1 MPMFDAAAALA
12 LMQYG
17 DSAYPAGGFA
27 FSWGVEG
34 LAADG
39 LLDGRQDLE
48 DLISEHLRCRW
59 NSMDRPLLGRGYR
72 ADTPEDIAVVDRF
85 AEASTVSA
93 PMRDGSRRA
102 GRALLGVSA
111 RRGGPLSVAYRALL
125 ATDAR
130 LGHLPVMQA
139 AVFRDAG
146 LELHAA
152 ELVSGWTLV
161 NGLVSAAVRL
171 GSVGHVEAQEVL
183 QTARATLAELLAH
196 RLPEDAVPS
205 SFTPL
210 IDIAVSRARSRP
222 VRMFTT

>member
-1 MPMFDAAAALA
+1 MFDVATALA
-12 LMQYG
+12 LLQYG

-39 LLDGRQDLE
+39 LLDGPQELD
-48 DLISEHLRCRW
+48 DLIADHLRRRW
-59 NSMDRPLLGRGYR
+59 NSMDRVLLARGYQ
-72 ADTPEDIAVVDRF
+72 ADTPAAVAAVDRL
-85 AEASTVSA
+85 AEASTA
-93 PMRDGSRRA
+93 AAAMRDGSRRA

-111 RRGGPLSVAYRALL
+111 RRGGPLSRAYRALL

-139 AVFRDAG
+139 VANRDAG
-146 LELHAA
+146 LDLAAA
-152 ELVSGWTLV
+152 ELVSGWSLV
-161 NGLVSAAVRL
+161 NGLASAAVRI
-171 GSVGHVEAQEVL
+171 GSVGHVEAQRALEAAQGVL
-183 QTARATLAELLAH
+183 AALLAE

-210 IDIAVSRARSRP
+210 TDIAVSRARHRP
-222 VRMFTT
+222 VRLFTT

>member
-1 MPMFDAAAALA
+1 MFETATALA

-39 LLDGRQDLE
+39 LLDGQADL
-48 DLISEHLRCRW
+48 DAFIGEHLAFRW
-59 NSMDRPLLGRGYR
+59 NCMDRPLLTRAHR
-72 ADTPEDIAVVDRF
+72 ADDPAAVAAIDRF
-85 AEASTVSA
+85 AEASTPSA
-93 PMRDGSRRA
+93 QMRDGSRRA

-111 RRGGPLSVAYRALL
+111 RLGGPLCVRYRALL
-125 ATDAR
+125 SSDVR
-130 LGHLPVMQA
+130 LGHLPVVQA
-139 AVFRDAG
+139 LVYRDAA
-146 LELHAA
+146 LDLRAA

-171 GSVGHVEAQEVL
+171 GVIGHVEAQQSLE
-183 QTARATLAELLAH
+183 TARRALVDVLAEPLPDDLA
-196 RLPEDAVPS
+196 PS

-210 IDIAVSRARSRP
+210 IDIAVSRGGSRA
-222 VRMFTT
+222 VRLFTT